1 MMRYK
6 VIFFV
11 FLLLA
16 IVSCTGN
23 KKYDNL
29 MQRADSIMDVDDDSA
44 KVAIRMLDG
53 IKPQLPDLTKRQ
65 RMRYELLYHKAM
77 NKAYIPFKS
86 DSVMQEVADYYEHH
100 GSTNDRMLAY
110 YVLGCVY
117 RDMHEAPTALEYY
130 HKATEQADT
139 TAKDCDYSTLFRVYN
154 QMGVLFGKQYLPYQE
169 LAAYEKGSKYA
180 LQASDTLNA
189 IRMYQN
195 RMGAFTILG
204 KIDSAIMIN
213 LNAAKMFRH
222 IGKNYEASLAYGCNY
237 DLYLQQSDAQKA
249 QEAFNAYIST
259 NFEGSMEFDDSK
271 AYVLYERGYYYLY
284 MGQLDSTYY
293 YLKKSLNLCKSD
305 GNKAATT
312 KALAQYYSKV
322 NQPNLAIQFA
332 LKSLEYQDSDF
343 IKTRNTQLQ
352 QMQAM
357 YDYGRQQE
365 LAIQAK
371 KKATQSSHIIYMLV
385 ICCIVILVIF
395 TYIHRR
401 KMLLKKK
408 RIEAIK
414 LLYEDSLLRLKNMQE
429 ELVWLKKEKDSISS
443 KVIQEKEE
451 AYSKLKEELKD
462 ICKKFDN
469 SQLTEVDVLLKNSS
483 IYKKLH
489 YIEVHPKEKVSTEDW
504 YDLEMTVE
512 HLIPSFVPI
521 LKERLSEKEY
531 HICLLVKLGF
541 STSFIATL
549 VGITSSGVS
558 ASRKT
563 MLAKLCNRVGTPKDF
578 DEYVRKI
585 Q

>member
-1 MMRYK
+1 MRYK

-29 MQRADSIMDVDDDSA
+29 MQRADSIMDVDEDSA

-53 IKPQLPDLTKRQ
+53 IKPQLPDLTKGQ

-86 DSVMQEVADYYEHH
+86 DSVMQEVADYYEQH
-100 GSTNDRMLAY
+100 GSANDRMLAY

-139 TAKDCDYSTLFRVYN
+139 TSKDCDYSTLFRIYN

-180 LQASDTLNA
+180 LHAGDTLDA
-189 IRMYQN
+189 IRMYQHK
-195 RMGAFTILG
+195 MGPFAILG

-213 LNAAKMFRH
+213 LNAAKMFRR
-222 IGKNYEASLAYGCNY
+222 IGKNYEAALAYGCNY
-237 DLYLQQSDAQKA
+237 DLYLQQGDAKKA
-249 QEAFNAYIST
+249 QEAFKSYIST
-259 NFEGSMEFDDSK
+259 NYEGSLEFEDSK
-271 AYVLYERGYYYLY
+271 AYILYVRGCYHLY
-284 MGQLDSTYY
+284 MGQLDSAYY
-293 YLKKSLNLCKSD
+293 YLKQSLNLCKSY

-312 KALAQYYSKV
+312 KALAQYYCKE
-322 NQPNLAIQFA
+322 NQLNLAVQFA
-332 LKSLEYQDSDF
+332 LKSLECQDSDF

-365 LAIQAK
+365 LAIKAE
-371 KKATQSSHIIYMLV
+371 KKASQSFHIIYMLI
-385 ICCIVILVIF
+385 ICCIVILVFF
-395 TYIHRR
+395 TYIYRR
-401 KMLLKKK
+401 NILLKKK
-408 RIEAIK
+408 RIETTK
-414 LLYEDSLLRLKNMQE
+414 LLYEDSLLRLKKIQE
-429 ELVWLKKEKDSISS
+429 ELVQLKKEKDCLSS
-443 KVIQEKEE
+443 KAIQEKEE
-451 AYSKLKEELKD
+451 AYSKLKENVKD
-462 ICKKFDN
+462 ICKKFN
-469 SQLTEVDVLLKNSS
+469 NPQLTEVDVLLNNSF
-483 IYKKLH
+483 IYKKFRYL
-489 YIEVHPKEKVSTEDW
+489 EMHPKEKIGLEDW
-504 YDLEMTVE
+504 KELEKTVE
-512 HLIPSFVPI
+512 NLIPSFIPL

-541 STSFIATL
+541 STSFIANL

-558 ASRKT
+558 ASRKA
-563 MLAKLCNRVGTPKDF
+563 MLAKLCNRVGSPKDF

-585 Q
+585 R

>member
-1 MMRYK
+1 
-6 VIFFV
+6 
-11 FLLLA
+11 
-16 IVSCTGN
+16 
-23 KKYDNL
+23 
-29 MQRADSIMDVDDDSA
+29 
-44 KVAIRMLDG
+44 
-53 IKPQLPDLTKRQ
+53 
-65 RMRYELLYHKAM
+65 
-77 NKAYIPFKS
+77 
-86 DSVMQEVADYYEHH
+86 
-100 GSTNDRMLAY
+100 
-110 YVLGCVY
+110 
-117 RDMHEAPTALEYY
+117 
-130 HKATEQADT
+130 
-139 TAKDCDYSTLFRVYN
+139 
-154 QMGVLFGKQYLPYQE
+154 MGVLFGKQYLPYQE

-222 IGKNYEASLAYGCNY
+222 IGRNYESALAFGCNY
-237 DLYLQQSDAQKA
+237 DLYLQQNDAQKT

-259 NFEGSMEFDDSK
+259 NFEGSLEFDDSK
-271 AYVLYERGYYYLY
+271 AYVLYERGYYHMY

-322 NQPNLAIQFA
+322 NQPNFAIQFA
-332 LKSLEYQDSDF
+332 LKSLAYQDSDF

-365 LAIQAK
+365 LAIKAE
-371 KKATQSSHIIYMLV
+371 KKASQSSHIIYMLI

-395 TYIHRR
+395 TYIYRR
-401 KMLLKKK
+401 NMLLKKK
-408 RIEAIK
+408 RIETTK

-429 ELVWLKKEKDSISS
+429 ELVQLKKEKDSLSS
-443 KVIQEKEE
+443 KAIQEKEE
-451 AYSKLKEELKD
+451 AYSKLKEEVKD

-469 SQLTEVDVLLKNSS
+469 PQLTEVDVLLKNSF
-483 IYKKLH
+483 IYKKLR
-489 YIEVHPKEKVSTEDW
+489 YIEMHPMEKIGSDDW
-504 YDLEMTVE
+504 RELEQTIE
-512 HLIPSFVPI
+512 RLIPSFIPI
-521 LKERLSEKEY
+521 LRERLSEKEY

-541 STSFIATL
+541 STSFIANL

-558 ASRKT
+558 FSRKT
-563 MLAKLCNRVGTPKDF
+563 MLAKLCNRVGSPKEF

-585 Q
+585 R

>member
-1 MMRYK
+1 MRYK

-222 IGKNYEASLAYGCNY
+222 IGRNYESALAFGCNY
-237 DLYLQQSDAQKA
+237 DLYLQQNDAQKT

-259 NFEGSMEFDDSK
+259 NFEGSLEFDDSK
-271 AYVLYERGYYYLY
+271 AYVLYERGYYHMY

-332 LKSLEYQDSDF
+332 LKSLAYQDSDF

-365 LAIQAK
+365 LAIKAE
-371 KKATQSSHIIYMLV
+371 KKASQSSHIIYMLI

-395 TYIHRR
+395 TYIYRR
-401 KMLLKKK
+401 NMLLKKK
-408 RIEAIK
+408 RIETTK

-429 ELVWLKKEKDSISS
+429 ELVQLKKEKDSLSS
-443 KVIQEKEE
+443 KAIQEKEE
-451 AYSKLKEELKD
+451 VKD

-469 SQLTEVDVLLKNSS
+469 PQLTEVDVLLKNSF
-483 IYKKLH
+483 IYKKLR
-489 YIEVHPKEKVSTEDW
+489 YIEMHPMEKIGSDDW
-504 YDLEMTVE
+504 RELEQTIE
-512 HLIPSFVPI
+512 RLIPSFIPI
-521 LKERLSEKEY
+521 LRERLSEKEY

-541 STSFIATL
+541 STSFIANL

-558 ASRKT
+558 FSRKT
-563 MLAKLCNRVGTPKDF
+563 MLAKLCNRVGSPKEF

-585 Q
+585 R

>member
-29 MQRADSIMDVDDDSA
+29 MQRADSIMDVDEDSA

-53 IKPQLPDLTKRQ
+53 IKPQLPDLTKGQ

-86 DSVMQEVADYYEHH
+86 DSVMQEVADYYEQH
-100 GSTNDRMLAY
+100 GSANDRMLAY

-139 TAKDCDYSTLFRVYN
+139 TSKDCDYSTLFRIYN

-180 LQASDTLNA
+180 LHAGDTLDA
-189 IRMYQN
+189 IRMYQHK
-195 RMGAFTILG
+195 MGPFAILG

-213 LNAAKMFRH
+213 LNAAKMFRR
-222 IGKNYEASLAYGCNY
+222 IGKNYEAALAYGCNY
-237 DLYLQQSDAQKA
+237 DLYLQQGDAKKA
-249 QEAFNAYIST
+249 QEAFKSYIST
-259 NFEGSMEFDDSK
+259 NYEGSLEFEDSK
-271 AYVLYERGYYYLY
+271 AYILYVRGCYHLY
-284 MGQLDSTYY
+284 MGQLDSAYY
-293 YLKKSLNLCKSD
+293 YLKQSLNLCKSY

-312 KALAQYYSKV
+312 KALAQYYCKE
-322 NQPNLAIQFA
+322 NQLNLAVQFA
-332 LKSLEYQDSDF
+332 LKSLECQDSDF

-365 LAIQAK
+365 LAIKAE
-371 KKATQSSHIIYMLV
+371 KKASQSFHIIYMLI
-385 ICCIVILVIF
+385 ICCIVILVFF
-395 TYIHRR
+395 TYIYRR
-401 KMLLKKK
+401 NILLKKK
-408 RIEAIK
+408 RIETTK
-414 LLYEDSLLRLKNMQE
+414 LLYEDSLLRLKKIQE
-429 ELVWLKKEKDSISS
+429 ELVQLKKEKDCLSS
-443 KVIQEKEE
+443 KAIQEKEE
-451 AYSKLKEELKD
+451 AYSKLKENVKD
-462 ICKKFDN
+462 ICKKFN
-469 SQLTEVDVLLKNSS
+469 NPQLTEVDVLLNNSF
-483 IYKKLH
+483 IYKKFRYL
-489 YIEVHPKEKVSTEDW
+489 EMHPKEKIGLEDW
-504 YDLEMTVE
+504 KELEKTVE
-512 HLIPSFVPI
+512 NLIPSFIPL

-541 STSFIATL
+541 STSFIANL

-558 ASRKT
+558 ASRKA
-563 MLAKLCNRVGTPKDF
+563 MLAKLCNRVGSPKDF

-585 Q
+585 R

>member
-1 MMRYK
+1 MRYK
-6 VIFFV
+6 VIY
-11 FLLLA
+11 FLLFLLA

-29 MQRADSIMDVDDDSA
+29 MLRADSLMNVDDDSA

-53 IKPQLPDLTKRQ
+53 VKSQLPDFTKGQ

-77 NKAYIPFKS
+77 NKAYIPFTS
-86 DSVMQEVADYYEHH
+86 DSVMLEVVDYYEHH
-100 GSTNDRMLAY
+100 GSENERMLAY

-139 TAKDCDYSTLFRVYN
+139 TSKDCDYSTLARVYN
-154 QMGVLFGKQYLPYQE
+154 QMGVLFDKQYLPYQE
-169 LAAYEKGSKYA
+169 LAAYENSSKYA
-180 LQASDTLNA
+180 LQAGDTLDA
-189 IRMYQN
+189 IRTYQN
-195 RMGAFTILG
+195 RMGTFAILG
-204 KIDSAIMIN
+204 KIDSAIIIN
-213 LNAAKMFRH
+213 LNAAKMFRR
-222 IGKNYEASLAYGCNY
+222 IGKNYEAALAYGCNY
-237 DLYLQQSDAQKA
+237 DLYLQQGDAQKA
-249 QEAFNAYIST
+249 QDAFKAYIST
-259 NFEGSMEFDDSK
+259 NYEGSLEFEDSK

-284 MGQLDSTYY
+284 MNQLDSACY
-293 YLKKSLNLCKSD
+293 YLNKSLNLCKSY

-312 KALAQYYSKV
+312 KALAQYYSKM
-322 NQPNLAIQFA
+322 NQSNLAIQFA
-332 LKSLEYQDSDF
+332 LKSLEYQDSAF
-343 IKTRNTQLQ
+343 VGTRNSQLQ
-352 QMQAM
+352 QMQTM
-357 YDYGRQQE
+357 YDYGRHKE
-365 LAIQAK
+365 LAVLAE
-371 KKATQSSHIIYMLV
+371 KKASQRTYIIFILV
-385 ICCIVILVIF
+385 ISSVVILVIL
-395 TYIHRR
+395 TYIYRR
-401 KMLLKKK
+401 NILLKKK
-408 RIEAIK
+408 RIEVTK

-429 ELVWLKKEKDSISS
+429 ELVQLKKEKDSLSS

-469 SQLTEVDVLLKNSS
+469 SQLTEVDVFLKNSS
-483 IYKKLH
+483 IYKKLK
-489 YIEVHPKEKVSTEDW
+489 YIEMHPKEKIGSDDW
-504 YDLEMTVE
+504 RELEQTIERLV
-512 HLIPSFVPI
+512 PSFIPI

-558 ASRKT
+558 SSRKT

-585 Q
+585 

>member
-1 MMRYK
+1 MRYK
-6 VIFFV
+6 IIYFV
-11 FLLLA
+11 FFLLA

-53 IKPQLPDLTKRQ
+53 IKPQLQDLTKGQ

-180 LQASDTLNA
+180 LQAGDTLDA

-195 RMGAFTILG
+195 RMGAFAILG
-204 KIDSAIMIN
+204 KIDSAIMTN

-483 IYKKLH
+483 IYKKLR